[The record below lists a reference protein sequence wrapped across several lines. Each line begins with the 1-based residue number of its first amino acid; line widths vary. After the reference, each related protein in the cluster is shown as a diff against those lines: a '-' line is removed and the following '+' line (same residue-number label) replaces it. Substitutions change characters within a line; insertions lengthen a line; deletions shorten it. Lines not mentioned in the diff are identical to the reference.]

1 MFSRMKD
8 VVRKGVVAG
17 AVLVAAGG
25 TALATDPPE
34 STALETIEAEALEL
48 VGTLTTMVG
57 AVVVAGLAIFAAIWG
72 VRLIKRAL
80 RAGS

>member
-1 MFSRMKD
+1 MFSR
-8 VVRKGVVAG
+8 VKGVIRSGVIAG
-17 AVLVAAGG
+17 GVLVAAGG
-25 TALATDPPE
+25 TALAE
-34 STALETIEAEALEL
+34 GEGSALDTIEAEALDL

-57 AVVVAGLAIFAAIWG
+57 GVVVAGLAIFAAIWG

>member
-1 MFSRMKD
+1 MFTRMK
-8 VVRKGVVAG
+8 GVLRTGAIAGG
-17 AVLVAAGG
+17 AVAVSAG
-25 TALATDPPE
+25 TALAETGNGD
-34 STALETIEAEALEL
+34 ALDTIEAEALAL

-57 AVVVAGLAIFAAIWG
+57 GVVVAGLAIFAAIWG

>member
-1 MFSRMKD
+1 MFTRMK
-8 VVRKGVVAG
+8 GVLRTGAIAG
-17 AVLVAAGG
+17 AIAAVSAGTVLAEGEE
-25 TALATDPPE
+25 TALD
-34 STALETIEAEALEL
+34 TIEAEALAL

-57 AVVVAGLAIFAAIWG
+57 GVVVAGLAIFAAIWG

>member
-1 MFSRMKD
+1 MFSRMKG
-8 VVRKGVVAG
+8 VFRKGVVAG
-17 AVLVAAGG
+17 AVLLAAGA
-25 TALATDPPE
+25 TAQAEET
-34 STALETIEAEALEL
+34 TALETIEAEALDL

>member
-1 MFSRMKD
+1 MFSRVKG
-8 VVRKGVVAG
+8 VFRKGVIAG
-17 AVLVAAGG
+17 GVLVAAAGG
-25 TALATDPPE
+25 TALAEGE
-34 STALETIEAEALEL
+34 STALETIEAEALDL